1 MPFRK
6 MKLSATRIGEDD
18 LVKSFEPNVHPRLT
32 LTLTADV
39 KMLVY
44 VLNIRRYVVVGYH
57 SEGCGRSLW

>member
-18 LVKSFEPNVHPRLT
+18 PVKSFEPNVHPRLT

-39 KMLVY
+39 KKLVY
-44 VLNIRRYVVVGYH
+44 VLSITRYLVVVG
-57 SEGCGRSLW
+57 S

>member
-39 KMLVY
+39 KKFVY
-44 VLNIRRYVVVGYH
+44 VLNILNIRR
-57 SEGCGRSLW
+57 